1 MVYHLLVLEEARRN
15 VPSFPRCPAV
25 NNVLVRCPFLGSCH
39 FIHWIS
45 QNFASTAFARF
56 DEFESV
62 LLRQELLRVNTQ
74 FHHPRYKK
82 STPHRSELIRIAMR
96 TADYTVPARF
106 VVTLGHILAIVMAM
120 YTLSDNVET
129 TIGVSESL
137 TNADLVASTTTS
149 AQITLYISLGTAL
162 FNIFGLISGI
172 SMFQGSVNVAHIL
185 LHFLGSLYTSWFIM
199 YQWNVR
205 TLWYIWV
212 PFGLFPFLIEL
223 SVILRV
229 MCCKADLY

>member
-1 MVYHLLVLEEARRN
+1 
-15 VPSFPRCPAV
+15 
-25 NNVLVRCPFLGSCH
+25 
-39 FIHWIS
+39 
-45 QNFASTAFARF
+45 
-56 DEFESV
+56 
-62 LLRQELLRVNTQ
+62 
-74 FHHPRYKK
+74 
-82 STPHRSELIRIAMR
+82 MR

>member
-1 MVYHLLVLEEARRN
+1 
-15 VPSFPRCPAV
+15 
-25 NNVLVRCPFLGSCH
+25 
-39 FIHWIS
+39 
-45 QNFASTAFARF
+45 
-56 DEFESV
+56 
-62 LLRQELLRVNTQ
+62 
-74 FHHPRYKK
+74 
-82 STPHRSELIRIAMR
+82 MR

-172 SMFQGSVNVAHIL
+172 SMFQGSAN
-185 LHFLGSLYTSWFIM
+185 G
-199 YQWNVR
+199 
-205 TLWYIWV
+205 
-212 PFGLFPFLIEL
+212 PF
-223 SVILRV
+223 R
-229 MCCKADLY
+229 